1 VRVHGH
7 SDEAPPATGD
17 AGPFER
23 FEVRDVAGLLRF
35 VLRRT
40 GDPQLAADL
49 TAETFAAALIEPGGY
64 VGEPDGAWLQRTAL
78 AKLDDALRRGAV
90 ESGARRRLG
99 MERIALTDADAARIG
114 AGRGAALWAGR
125 LETGPGGDVPPDEIP
140 DVATRL
146 WTQLRDAAPR
156 GRVAAAAPAARPGLC
171 RRTARA
177 ARGRRTV
184 TAVVAGVVLLAVAA
198 AVVSSLAGSERAP
211 ARGPRVVATLAPAE
225 ALGRTAEVAFG
236 SVWLSATN
244 DAAILRVDPATR
256 RVIARIPVGTD
267 VNLAAGAGAIW
278 AVPRRP
284 SVTATRLIR
293 IDPRTNRVVARIA
306 VPSPGGRYPLFGA
319 SVIAG
324 PRVWVVGAMGLL
336 AVDPARDRPTRAI
349 VLGGDFLVV
358 DSLLRGN
365 ELWVV
370 RADRSITRF
379 DVASGRRLGRLGWSA
394 AEGFVVSHG
403 GRVVMGSRG
412 SVALVDAAA
421 GRTVWRTRLGTQVN
435 EAAFAGGR
443 LLVEGANGASARDT
457 LWELDP
463 RTGHVLGAVTVPGFS
478 VNALLRVGGDAW
490 LVTADGHVIV
500 VAP

>member
-1 VRVHGH
+1 
-7 SDEAPPATGD
+7 
-17 AGPFER
+17 
-23 FEVRDVAGLLRF
+23 
-35 VLRRT
+35 
-40 GDPQLAADL
+40 
-49 TAETFAAALIEPGGY
+49 
-64 VGEPDGAWLQRTAL
+64 
-78 AKLDDALRRGAV
+78 
-90 ESGARRRLG
+90 
-99 MERIALTDADAARIG
+99 
-114 AGRGAALWAGR
+114 
-125 LETGPGGDVPPDEIP
+125 
-140 DVATRL
+140 
-146 WTQLRDAAPR
+146 
-156 GRVAAAAPAARPGLC
+156 
-171 RRTARA
+171 
-177 ARGRRTV
+177 
-184 TAVVAGVVLLAVAA
+184 
-198 AVVSSLAGSERAP
+198 
-211 ARGPRVVATLAPAE
+211 
-225 ALGRTAEVAFG
+225 
-236 SVWLSATN
+236 
-244 DAAILRVDPATR
+244 
-256 RVIARIPVGTD
+256 
-267 VNLAAGAGAIW
+267 VNLGAGAGAIW

-284 SVTATRLIR
+284 SPAATRLIR

-324 PRVWVVGAMGLL
+324 PRVWVVGAMGLV
-336 AVDPARDRPTRAI
+336 AVDPARDRPARQV

-379 DVASGRRLGRLGWSA
+379 DVASGRRFGRLGWPA
-394 AEGFVVSHG
+394 PDGFVVSHG
-403 GRVVMGSRG
+403 GRVVTGGRG

-435 EAAFAGGR
+435 EATFAGGR

-463 RTGHVLGAVTVPGFS
+463 ETGHVLGAMTVPGFS